1 MRIIIYG
8 AGGIGGVIGAQLFQG
23 GIDTILIAR
32 GDHLRVIQKNGLF
45 YRTPHQDIA
54 LPIPV
59 VDHPSKIEFREN
71 DVVMLTMK
79 SQHTE
84 TALDDLRAAAGD
96 RVPVFCCQNGV
107 ANERMAARRF
117 ENVHAQLVYLPATQL
132 EPGKVVTHA
141 AATIGV
147 LDAGVYPEG
156 NCKLV
161 DEVTTVLNKNG
172 FSARPNPTVMR
183 FKYGKLIMN
192 LGNAVAAVAP
202 PGDETKE
209 ILSQLRTEAETCFA
223 IASIDCASPEEGKVR
238 RGNLMKQSS
247 VAGQDRVAGSS
258 WQSLARGTGNIE
270 TDFLNGEIVLLGRLH
285 GIPTPANLTLQ
296 RLANHLASG
305 GGPPQ
310 SIPLTEVQ
318 RQIEDAQ

>member
-8 AGGIGGVIGAQLFQG
+8 AGGVGGVIGAQLYQG
-23 GIDTILIAR
+23 GINTILIAR
-32 GDHLRVIQKNGLF
+32 GEHYKAIQKNGLF

-59 VDHPSKIEFREN
+59 VDHPNKIDFQES

-84 TALDDLRAAAGD
+84 KALDDLRAAAGD
-96 RVPVFCCQNGV
+96 QIPVFCCQNGV
-107 ANERMAARRF
+107 ANERMATRRF

-132 EPGKVVTHA
+132 EPGTVVTHA

-147 LDAGVYPEG
+147 LDASVYPRG
-156 NCKLV
+156 NSKLV
-161 DEVTTVLNKNG
+161 DEVTKTLNKNG

-192 LGNAVAAVAP
+192 LSNALSAVSP
-202 PGDETKE
+202 SGDETE
-209 ILSQLRTEAETCFA
+209 NIRRQLRSEAEACFT
-223 IASIDCASPEEGKVR
+223 IAGIDCASSEEEKER
-238 RGNLMKQSS
+238 RGSLMKQSS

-258 WQSLARGTGNIE
+258 WQSLARGTGNVE
-270 TDFLNGEIVLLGRLH
+270 ADFLNGEIVLLGRLH
-285 GIPTPANLTLQ
+285 GVPTPANLTLQ
-296 RLANHLASG
+296 RLANHLANSG
-305 GGPPQ
+305 ALPQ
-310 SIPLTEVQ
+310 SIPLAELQ
-318 RQIEDAQ
+318 RQIEEAN

>member
-96 RVPVFCCQNGV
+96 WVPVFCCQNGV

-141 AATIGV
+141 AATNGV

-161 DEVTTVLNKNG
+161 DEVTTALNENG

-192 LGNAVAAVAP
+192 LGNALAAVSP
-202 PGDETKE
+202 PGDKTKE
-209 ILSQLRTEAETCFA
+209 IRSQLRTEAETCFA
-223 IASIDCASPEEGKVR
+223 IAGIDCASPEEGKVR

-296 RLANHLASG
+296 RLANHLAIG

-310 SIPLTEVQ
+310 SIL
-318 RQIEDAQ
+318 